1 MEKNSFKVAI
11 FDLDGVLV
19 DTAHYHF
26 LAWER
31 LAAELG
37 FKFTIEEN
45 ERLKGVSR
53 TRSLEILLEVGNL
66 NLPEAER
73 HILASKKNQ
82 WYCEYL
88 TEITENDLLPG
99 SLQLLTWLKEKGVL
113 IALGSASK
121 NARTILNSLKITD
134 YFDLIVDGNVVSEAK
149 PNPEVFL
156 KASEEFMLSPKT
168 CVVFEDAYA
177 GIEAAKAGGM
187 YAVGIGSKSNLPN
200 ADVCFKN
207 LEAPEIRDLF

>member
-1 MEKNSFKVAI
+1 MEKRSFKVAI

-26 LAWER
+26 LAWR
-31 LAAELG
+31 RIAAELG
-37 FKFTIEEN
+37 FEFTEKDN

-53 TRSLEILLEVGNL
+53 MRSLEILLEVGNVIL
-66 NLPEAER
+66 TEPE
-73 HILASKKNQ
+73 IIKLASKKNE

-88 TEITENDLLPG
+88 CEINENSLLPG
-99 SLQLLTWLKEKGVL
+99 ALEFLDWLKEKGVL

-134 YFDLIVDGNVVSEAK
+134 FFDVIIDGNVVKEAK

-156 KASEEFMLSPKT
+156 KSLEELMVTPVE

-187 YAVGIGSKSNLPN
+187 YAVGIGSPINLPN
-200 ADVCFKN
+200 ANICFEN
-207 LEAPEIRDLF
+207 LAAPEIRDLF